1 MLWISADPGCGKS
14 VFVKYL
20 VDSISEVTECRTT
33 CYFFFKGDFQDQKSA
48 ASALCYIL
56 HQLFMQRRILLF
68 EKILEKFEV
77 EEEKLTSSFAELR
90 VTLLSAAKDKN
101 AGEIVCL
108 HDGCEFHGRSQLA
121 KALCKLYG
129 IRNNFNLKFLLTS
142 RPYSG
147 IRGGVS
153 ASRGSRVARHSP
165 KWGK

>member
-1 MLWISADPGCGKS
+1 
-14 VFVKYL
+14 VKYL